1 MLNTPS
7 ISIKQIAKSTPKN
20 GFVLADLAN
29 QTSPDYPCQYHV
41 TLDNK
46 GILRMHAGEVPYW
59 ISDNQEW
66 LKQEECV
73 CRAELELQPNEINKE
88 RDPFWG
94 IH

>member
-1 MLNTPS
+1 
-7 ISIKQIAKSTPKN
+7 
-20 GFVLADLAN
+20 
-29 QTSPDYPCQYHV
+29 
-41 TLDNK
+41 
-46 GILRMHAGEVPYW
+46 MHAEEVPYW